1 MKKQLRT
8 ALFFAFTSAAALM
21 GAVTSAWAQAVY
33 CTNCSTE
40 ITQLLNLA
48 RLIDQLTTQGSIL
61 STGNSQFLNM
71 TTNTTP
77 YSSLSWNNGGGNL
90 QSVNSILT
98 SGNAFSFANA
108 GIAALLGAQNGT
120 YNSYLTSPATSQA
133 FAAKYQQWSSNTNSS
148 VQTTLAAGS
157 AQSGQM
163 TGPERIQIAQL
174 QNQAGGMSGNLQG
187 LQTIAQATIL
197 TAQQIQALRQL
208 VLMSTSLHANDIQGR
223 SDQLSSE
230 QAAWRTFLNTSVT
243 IPASGGQR
251 F

>member
-1 MKKQLRT
+1 MKKQLKQRSSSLLQ
-8 ALFFAFTSAAALM
+8 AQPHCM
-21 GAVTSAWAQAVY
+21 GAVTSAWAQAGI
-33 CTNCSTE
+33 CTNCSSE
-40 ITQLLNLA
+40 VTQLLNLA
-48 RLIDQLTTQGSIL
+48 RLIDQLTTQGNIL

-77 YSSLSWNNGGGNL
+77 YSSLSWSNGGGNL
-90 QSVNSILT
+90 QSVNAILT
-98 SGNAFSFANA
+98 SGNALSFANA
-108 GIAALLGAQNGT
+108 RIAALLGAQNGT

-148 VQTTLAAGS
+148 VQTTLAAGN

-163 TGPERIQIAQL
+163 TGPEKIQIAQL

-223 SDQLSSE
+223 SDQLSS
-230 QAAWRTFLNTSVT
+230 RT
-243 IPASGGQR
+243 GGLAHLPQYQR
-251 F
+251 DHPSIWGERF